1 MNRDRFAMLRTER
14 GAFLM
19 YARNWLAGF
28 LVSLLGLTVPVVARA
43 ADPVPS
49 SNGPGK
55 AYLVAV
61 GVGEFGDKAI
71 QPRPTADTDARAL
84 HKLLTDAKVLGIAPD
99 RAKVFTSADA
109 TKEAVIKA
117 LETAMKET
125 GKDDLL
131 ILAFFGR
138 GSAVAEKPCFFTK
151 ESTFKDRAKNALTST
166 DLEPIFKKHLKGH
179 KLLWMMDVS

>member
-1 MNRDRFAMLRTER
+1 
-14 GAFLM
+14 M

-71 QPRPTADTDARAL
+71 QPRPPPIPMPGRS
-84 HKLLTDAKVLGIAPD
+84 
-99 RAKVFTSADA
+99 TS
-109 TKEAVIKA
+109 
-117 LETAMKET
+117 
-125 GKDDLL
+125 
-131 ILAFFGR
+131 
-138 GSAVAEKPCFFTK
+138 S
-151 ESTFKDRAKNALTST
+151 
-166 DLEPIFKKHLKGH
+166 
-179 KLLWMMDVS
+179 